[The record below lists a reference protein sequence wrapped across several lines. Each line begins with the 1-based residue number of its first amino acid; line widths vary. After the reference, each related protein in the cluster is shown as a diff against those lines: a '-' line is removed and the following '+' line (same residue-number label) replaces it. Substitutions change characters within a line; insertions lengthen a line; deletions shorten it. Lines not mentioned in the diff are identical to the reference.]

1 MNNQDVSSK
10 DFVFD
15 PMNDAAFKSLI
26 RAEETRDIVIGVLSD
41 ITPVLESELKNALFL
56 GGEVPKE
63 ILKEKGMVSDVL
75 VRVNDKNRI
84 IIEANRQYSK
94 NLFDKNAS
102 YAFKNSYMESNVWKS
117 EYHPVSLVSVDKENV
132 FHTDKPIL
140 VFQIQDEEGHIETE
154 LYYSVHLVLENF
166 QNLAYTISDRVRNF
180 MEFFQNQPDTIANL
194 KEKYKDGEMMAFVNK
209 AEELSKDTRFINY
222 YNIEEMHEAE
232 KQDFYHT
239 GVEAGKLEGQT
250 EEKLEIA
257 KKMLE
262 AEEPV
267 EKISVYTNLTLEE
280 ISNLKESSNKNAE
293 EE

>member
-1 MNNQDVSSK
+1 MNNQENSIE

-63 ILKEKGMVSDVL
+63 ILKEKGMVSDVI
-75 VRVNDKNRI
+75 VRVNDKNGI

-102 YAFKNSYMESNVWKS
+102 YAFKNSYMESNVGKR

-132 FHTDKPIL
+132 FDTDKPIL

-154 LYYSVHLVLENF
+154 LYYSVHLILENF
-166 QNLAYTISDRVRNF
+166 QNLAYTISDRVRKF

-209 AEELSKDTRFINY
+209 AEELSKSTEFINY
-222 YNIEEMHEAE
+222 YNLEEMHEAE

-239 GVEAGKLEGQT
+239 GVED
-250 EEKLEIA
+250 EKLAIA
-257 KKMLE
+257 KKMLG
-262 AEEPV
+262 
-267 EKISVYTNLTLEE
+267 KYSLEE
-280 ISNLKESSNKNAE
+280 IQELTGLSEEEISKLKETSDSITE

>member
-41 ITPVLESELKNALFL
+41 ITPVLENELKNALFL

-232 KQDFYHT
+232 KQNFYHT

>member
-41 ITPVLESELKNALFL
+41 ITPVLENELKNALFL

-257 KKMLE
+257 KKMLG
-262 AEEPV
+262 
-267 EKISVYTNLTLEE
+267 KYSLEE
-280 ISNLKESSNKNAE
+280 IQELTGLSEEEINHLKESSNVVTE

>member
-1 MNNQDVSSK
+1 MNNQENSIE

-84 IIEANRQYSK
+84 IIEANWQYSK

>member
-10 DFVFD
+10 GFVFD

-41 ITPVLESELKNALFL
+41 ITPVKESELKNALFL

>member
-102 YAFKNSYMESNVWKS
+102 YAFKNSYMESNVGKS

-166 QNLAYTISDRVRNF
+166 QNLAYTISDRVRKF

>member
-1 MNNQDVSSK
+1 
-10 DFVFD
+10 
-15 PMNDAAFKSLI
+15 MNDAAFKSLI

-63 ILKEKGMVSDVL
+63 LLKEKGMVSDVI
-75 VRVNDKNRI
+75 VRVNDKNGI

-102 YAFKNSYMESNVWKS
+102 YAFKNSYMESNVGKR

-132 FHTDKPIL
+132 FDTDKPIL

-154 LYYSVHLVLENF
+154 LYYSVHLILENF
-166 QNLAYTISDRVRNF
+166 QNLAYTISDRVRKF

-209 AEELSKDTRFINY
+209 AEELSKSTEFINY
-222 YNIEEMHEAE
+222 YNLEEMHEAE

-239 GVEAGKLEGQT
+239 GVED
-250 EEKLEIA
+250 EKLAIA
-257 KKMLE
+257 KKMLG
-262 AEEPV
+262 
-267 EKISVYTNLTLEE
+267 KYSLEE
-280 ISNLKESSNKNAE
+280 IQELTGLSEEEISKLKETSDSITE

>member
-63 ILKEKGMVSDVL
+63 LLKEKGMVSDVL

-94 NLFDKNAS
+94 NLLDKNAS
-102 YAFKNSYMESNVWKS
+102 YAFKNSYMESNVGKS

-166 QNLAYTISDRVRNF
+166 QNLAYTISDRVRKF

-194 KEKYKDGEMMAFVNK
+194 KEKYKDGEMMAFVNTAK
-209 AEELSKDTRFINY
+209 ELSKDTRFINY

-232 KQDFYHT
+232 KQDLYHT

-257 KKMLE
+257 KKM
-262 AEEPV
+262 
-267 EKISVYTNLTLEE
+267 
-280 ISNLKESSNKNAE
+280 
-293 EE
+293 

>member
-1 MNNQDVSSK
+1 MNNQENSIE

-63 ILKEKGMVSDVL
+63 LLKEKGMVSDVI
-75 VRVNDKNRI
+75 VRVNDKNGI

-102 YAFKNSYMESNVWKS
+102 YAFKNSYMESNVGKR

-132 FHTDKPIL
+132 FDTDKPIL

-166 QNLAYTISDRVRNF
+166 QNLAYTISDRVRKF

-209 AEELSKDTRFINY
+209 AEELSKSTEFINY
-222 YNIEEMHEAE
+222 YNLEEMHEAE

-239 GVEAGKLEGQT
+239 GVED
-250 EEKLEIA
+250 EKLAIA
-257 KKMLE
+257 KKMLG
-262 AEEPV
+262 
-267 EKISVYTNLTLEE
+267 KYSLEE
-280 ISNLKESSNKNAE
+280 IQELTGLSEEEISKLKETSDSITE

>member
-1 MNNQDVSSK
+1 MNNQENSIE

-63 ILKEKGMVSDVL
+63 LLKEKGMVSDVI
-75 VRVNDKNRI
+75 VRVNDKNGI

-102 YAFKNSYMESNVWKS
+102 YAFKNSYMESNVGKR

-132 FHTDKPIL
+132 FDTDKPIL

-154 LYYSVHLVLENF
+154 LYYSVHLILENF
-166 QNLAYTISDRVRNF
+166 QNLAYTISDRVRKF

-209 AEELSKDTRFINY
+209 AEELSKSTEFINY
-222 YNIEEMHEAE
+222 YNLEEMHEAE

-239 GVEAGKLEGQT
+239 GVED
-250 EEKLEIA
+250 EKLAIA
-257 KKMLE
+257 KKMLG
-262 AEEPV
+262 
-267 EKISVYTNLTLEE
+267 KYSLEE
-280 ISNLKESSNKNAE
+280 IQELTGLSEEEISKLKETSDSITE

>member
-1 MNNQDVSSK
+1 MNNQDASSK

-41 ITPVLESELKNALFL
+41 ITPVLENELKNALFL

-102 YAFKNSYMESNVWKS
+102 YAFKNSYMESNVGKS

-209 AEELSKDTRFINY
+209 AEELS
-222 YNIEEMHEAE
+222 
-232 KQDFYHT
+232 
-239 GVEAGKLEGQT
+239 
-250 EEKLEIA
+250 
-257 KKMLE
+257 
-262 AEEPV
+262 
-267 EKISVYTNLTLEE
+267 
-280 ISNLKESSNKNAE
+280 
-293 EE
+293 

>member
-1 MNNQDVSSK
+1 MNNQENSIE

-102 YAFKNSYMESNVWKS
+102 YAFKNSYMESNVGKR

-132 FHTDKPIL
+132 FDTDKPIL

-154 LYYSVHLVLENF
+154 LYYSVHLILENF
-166 QNLAYTISDRVRNF
+166 QNLAYTISDRVRKF

-209 AEELSKDTRFINY
+209 AEELSKSTEFINY
-222 YNIEEMHEAE
+222 YNLEEMHEAE

-239 GVEAGKLEGQT
+239 GVED
-250 EEKLEIA
+250 EKLAIA
-257 KKMLE
+257 KKMLG
-262 AEEPV
+262 
-267 EKISVYTNLTLEE
+267 KYSLEE
-280 ISNLKESSNKNAE
+280 IQELTGLSEEEISKLKETSDSITE

>member
-1 MNNQDVSSK
+1 MNNQENSIE

-41 ITPVLESELKNALFL
+41 ITPVLENELKNALFL

-102 YAFKNSYMESNVWKS
+102 YAFKNSYMESNVGKR

-232 KQDFYHT
+232 KQDFYNT
-239 GVEAGKLEGQT
+239 GKEDGLKEGKLEGEHQRSI
-250 EEKLEIA
+250 EIA
-257 KKMLE
+257 KNML
-262 AEEPV
+262 AANEPL
-267 EKISVYTNLTLEE
+267 EKIITYTGLSEE
-280 ISNLKESSNKNAE
+280 EVSNLQN
-293 EE
+293 

>member
-1 MNNQDVSSK
+1 MNNQENSIE

-63 ILKEKGMVSDVL
+63 LLKEKGMVSDVI
-75 VRVNDKNRI
+75 VRVNDKNGI

-102 YAFKNSYMESNVWKS
+102 YAFKNSYIESNVGKR

-132 FHTDKPIL
+132 FDTDKPIL

-154 LYYSVHLVLENF
+154 LYYSVHLILENF
-166 QNLAYTISDRVRNF
+166 QNLAYTISDRVRKF

-194 KEKYKDGEMMAFVNK
+194 KEKYKDGEMIAFVNK
-209 AEELSKDTRFINY
+209 AEELSKSTEFINY
-222 YNIEEMHEAE
+222 YNLEEMHEAE

-239 GVEAGKLEGQT
+239 GVED
-250 EEKLEIA
+250 EKLAIA
-257 KKMLE
+257 KKMLG
-262 AEEPV
+262 
-267 EKISVYTNLTLEE
+267 KYSLEE
-280 ISNLKESSNKNAE
+280 IQELTGLSEEEISKLKETSDSITE

>member
-1 MNNQDVSSK
+1 MNNQENSIE

-26 RAEETRDIVIGVLSD
+26 RAEETRNIVIGVLSD

-63 ILKEKGMVSDVL
+63 LLKEKGMVSDVI
-75 VRVNDKNRI
+75 VRVNDKNGI

-102 YAFKNSYMESNVWKS
+102 YAFKNSYMESNVGKR

-132 FHTDKPIL
+132 FDTDKPIL

-154 LYYSVHLVLENF
+154 LYYSVHLILENF
-166 QNLAYTISDRVRNF
+166 QNLAYTISDRVRKF

-209 AEELSKDTRFINY
+209 AEELSKSTEFINY
-222 YNIEEMHEAE
+222 YNLEEMHEAE

-239 GVEAGKLEGQT
+239 GVED
-250 EEKLEIA
+250 EKLAIA
-257 KKMLE
+257 KKMLG
-262 AEEPV
+262 
-267 EKISVYTNLTLEE
+267 KYSLEE
-280 ISNLKESSNKNAE
+280 IQELTGLSEEEISKLKETSDSITE

>member
-1 MNNQDVSSK
+1 
-10 DFVFD
+10 
-15 PMNDAAFKSLI
+15 MNDAAFKSLI

-257 KKMLE
+257 KKMLG
-262 AEEPV
+262 
-267 EKISVYTNLTLEE
+267 KYSLEE
-280 ISNLKESSNKNAE
+280 IQELTGLSEEEINHLKESSNVVTE